1 MFSPIAPST
10 VATAVKVPS
19 TITRSTMERNSFQ
32 NIHLYIKKFSSNP
45 KDFYVSVAE
54 ALDAIV
60 DAHVVPRRQRYPRS
74 ERTCPENLWR
84 NCPPMVRYLAYSP
97 QRTSEIATKAC
108 MKHPE
113 LRDCPFVSTFFLSSM
128 LQRWKVPVPQGFLKF
143 LEFNSVLDFHLGY
156 IHF

>member
-19 TITRSTMERNSFQ
+19 TITRSTMEKNSFQ

-60 DAHVVPRRQRYPRS
+60 DAHVASKTAISSKRKNMSRELNKELS
-74 ERTCPENLWR
+74 SDG
-84 NCPPMVRYLAYSP
+84 RYLVKMA
-97 QRTSEIATKAC
+97 RK
-108 MKHPE
+108 
-113 LRDCPFVSTFFLSSM
+113 
-128 LQRWKVPVPQGFLKF
+128 
-143 LEFNSVLDFHLGY
+143 
-156 IHF
+156 